1 MPPRRKRPAEK
12 KDASSDAKQDLDP
25 TKLKVSE
32 LKSELGQRGLD
43 TSGKKAELV
52 ERLQEAIEGGEPS
65 SKKKKKEEEEMT
77 DIGKMV
83 SALKAEAKKSKKQA
97 KQHKVDTH
105 APFASSYQVVGD
117 YDCMLNQTNI
127 GQNNNKFYVIQMLQT
142 PGHPLYRVWTRWGRV
157 VSCCHGNTCEFV
169 DGVHSQ
175 E

>member
-12 KDASSDAKQDLDP
+12 KDASSDEKQDLDP

-32 LKSELGQRGLD
+32 LKSELEQRGLD

-52 ERLQEAIEGGEPS
+52 ERLQEAIEEGEPT
-65 SKKKKKEEEEMT
+65 SKKKKEEEMT

-97 KQHKVDTH
+97 KQHKVDPH
-105 APFASSYQVVGD
+105 LPFASSYQVVGD

-127 GQNNNKFYVIQMLQT
+127 GQNNNKFYVIQMLQH
-142 PGHPLYRVWTRWGRV
+142 PGSPLYRVWTRWGRV
-157 VSCCHGNTCEFV
+157 VSCHGNICEFV
-169 DGVHSQ
+169 SGVDSR